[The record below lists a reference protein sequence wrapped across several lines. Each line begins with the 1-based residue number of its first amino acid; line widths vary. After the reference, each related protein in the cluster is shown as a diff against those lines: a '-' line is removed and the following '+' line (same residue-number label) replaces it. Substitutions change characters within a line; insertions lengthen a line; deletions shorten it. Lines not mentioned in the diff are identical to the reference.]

1 MLELDVDAVI
11 TAGACAATTGERL
24 ATITTPDALA
34 GVAGA
39 LGLGQTPAAVAAVTA
54 RWEERRTALA
64 TGMTTYGAGLVE
76 ASVTVQETD
85 LVQVGRYDART
96 PL

>member
-1 MLELDVDAVI
+1 MLELDVDAVT
-11 TAGACAATTGERL
+11 TAGTCAAAAGERL
-24 ATITTPDALA
+24 AAITTPDALA

-54 RWEERRTALA
+54 RWEGLRTALA

-76 ASVTVQETD
+76 AAATVQETD

>member
-11 TAGACAATTGERL
+11 TAGTSAATTGERL
-24 ATITTPDALA
+24 ATITTPDALD

-39 LGLGQTPAAVAAVTA
+39 LGLGQTPAAVAAVAA
-54 RWEERRTALA
+54 RWEATRTALA

-76 ASVTVQETD
+76 AAATVQETD
-85 LVQVGRYDART
+85 VVEAGRYGVGAPR
-96 PL
+96 